1 MHMERRYF
9 IYLHE
14 RDSYDLHHFNEI
26 LRSVSKHFVIDF
38 DEEEP
43 LFIFLNTV
51 ENGLYPHYSI
61 VDLYEA
67 QQVRAFITKLHS
79 RKQLSPIPLLVLR
92 DRGEDLPTY
101 KNVEVFRRPRNS
113 ITWRALVH
121 KLLE

>member
-14 RDSYDLHHFNEI
+14 RDSYNLHHFNEI
-26 LRSVSKHFVIDF
+26 LRSESKHFVIDF
-38 DEEEP
+38 DDEEL

-51 ENGLYPHYSI
+51 ENGLYPNYII
-61 VDLYEA
+61 VDLYET
-67 QQVRAFITKLHS
+67 QRVKDFITKLYF
-79 RKQLSPIPLLVLR
+79 RKRLSAIPLLVLR
-92 DRGEDLPTY
+92 DRSEDLPTY

-113 ITWRALVH
+113 VTWRALVL